1 MNIFYLHESPTTA
14 AEYMC
19 DKHVVKMILESAQ
32 LLCSPFPQGDAPY
45 RRTHYNHPCSVWV
58 RESADNYKWLIRH
71 AHGLGEEYTYRYGK
85 THKSLNVVNWC
96 SENHHSL
103 KLPNKGLTKFA
114 QAMPE
119 EYRNEDATTAYQ
131 TYYKKDKSGIAT
143 WKRREVPSFMKY
155 A

>member
-1 MNIFYLHESPTTA
+1 MNIFVLDSDPVTA
-14 AEYMC
+14 AKLSC

-45 RRTHYNHPCSVWV
+45 RRTHYNHPCSVWA
-58 RESADNYKWLIRH
+58 RESVDNYKWLIRH
-71 AHGLGEEYTYRYGK
+71 AYGLGEEYTYRYGK

-96 SENHHSL
+96 NENHHSL
-103 KLPNKGLTKFA
+103 KLPKKGLTKFA

-119 EYRNEDATTAYQ
+119 EYRTDDVVTAYQ
-131 TYYKKDKSGIAT
+131 TYYQKDKHGIAT